1 MATPRGTHAPSE
13 DVVPEPEPK
22 PRPKPKPKQAA
33 IFALC
38 IEIFSHNSY
47 DAREQGCFQHRN
59 ALRPVESLL
68 GHCHPSLYKFL
79 MKRLTISKI
88 FFRQPQFDTTEP
100 DDAPGKE

>member
-1 MATPRGTHAPSE
+1 MTTLRGTPAPSE

-47 DAREQGCFQHRN
+47 DARQQGCFQHRN

-68 GHCHPSLYKFL
+68 EHCHP
-79 MKRLTISKI
+79 LTVQI
-88 FFRQPQFDTTEP
+88 FDEAFVNIKDIFSSTSI
-100 DDAPGKE
+100 